1 MDIDLSGRKAIVCG
15 ASRGLGYEC
24 ASALATYHADVVVVA
39 RTQSTLD
46 EAAARLD
53 TLGSGS
59 VSVVS
64 ADICSSDGQLSILA
78 TCPEPDILV
87 TNADGPPAGD
97 FRDWGKQEWYAAID
111 ANMLTPIELIKATI
125 DGMIARKFGRIV
137 NITSAAVKSP
147 IGVLGLSNGARGGLT
162 GFVAGLARD
171 VAKHNVTIN
180 NILPGP
186 FETQRLHNVLRAQAE
201 MQSRSVEEV
210 TTEWLEA
217 IPSGRFG
224 RPEEV
229 GLACLFLCMSGH
241 MTGQNLLLDGGQYPG
256 VF

>member
-1 MDIDLSGRKAIVCG
+1 MEINLSGRTAIVCG

-24 ASALATYHADVVVVA
+24 ARALASYHADIVVVA

-46 EAAARLD
+46 EAAAKLD
-53 TLGSGS
+53 TQGSGAIT
-59 VSVVS
+59 VVS
-64 ADICSSDGQLSILA
+64 ADVCSNEGQRSIHTA
-78 TCPEPDILV
+78 CPEPDILV

-97 FRDWGKQEWYAAID
+97 FRDWGKEEWHAAID
-111 ANMLTPIELIKATI
+111 ANMLTPIELIKTTI
-125 DGMIARKFGRIV
+125 DGMITRKFGRIV
-137 NITSAAVKSP
+137 NITSSAVKSP

-171 VAKHNVTIN
+171 VARHNVTIN

-186 FETQRLHNVLRAQAE
+186 FETQRLQNVLEAQAK
-201 MQSRSVEEV
+201 MQSRSLEEV
-210 TTEWLEA
+210 RAEWLEA

-224 RPEEV
+224 QPEEV
-229 GLACLFLCMSGH
+229 GMTCLFLCMAGH